1 MFLSVYR
8 NLLGTFLIIT
18 TWVKGESKVYVN
30 TFVRLGD
37 GYQQGSGANYGPA
50 KLNPFD
56 LSFVLGSG
64 EYEVTTN

>member
-8 NLLGTFLIIT
+8 NLVGTFLVIT
-18 TWVKGESKVYVN
+18 TWVKGETKVYVN

-37 GYQQGSGANYGPA
+37 GYKAGSGANYSPV

-56 LSFVLGSG
+56 LSFVLGKG
-64 EYEVTTN
+64 